1 MGFKFGIQFVFIL
14 TDEEGSSSDDNTD
27 GEEAEVNYKLNPGG
41 PPDEEHQ
48 FIVSESALTEL
59 LSVCHFCCSEATS
72 FIHFTKGTMIA
83 TNTV

>member
-48 FIVSESALTEL
+48 FIVSESALSCCQCAV
-59 LSVCHFCCSEATS
+59 SVAVRQLPLYSS
-72 FIHFTKGTMIA
+72 QRGP
-83 TNTV
+83 

>member
-27 GEEAEVNYKLNPGG
+27 GEEAEVNYKLNPGS
-41 PPDEEHQ
+41 PPDEEYQ
-48 FIVSESALTEL
+48 VTVSESALTEL
-59 LSVCHFCCSEATS
+59 LSVCHICCSEATS
-72 FIHFTKGTMIA
+72 FIQFTKGPMIA